1 MYGQRHYTLGRQ
13 ALAVYAA
20 ALLKMDIVKHAPL
33 PAGPKIIA
41 ANHPTTTDPIWIVLI
56 TREPIHLLITGM
68 IFKIPLVGKFLRLAG
83 HIPVVDGKGRMALE
97 EAIRRLQDGKTVGI
111 FPEGALSPLSGGVHP
126 LHTGVVRM
134 ALATGVPIVPLGIHL
149 DHSRTLIRETR
160 IDGGTDT
167 ARLYLRGPYAMT
179 AGEPLHLHGDIQD
192 RAYVRAAPE
201 QIRQRIARLAQ
212 ESEQRLMAPIPS
224 TLSQGWESGWGLW
237 RGAKY

>member
-20 ALLKMDIVKHAPL
+20 ALLKMDIVRHAPL

-41 ANHPTTTDPIWIVLI
+41 ANHPTTTDPIWIALI
-56 TREPIHLLITGM
+56 TREPIHILISGM

-83 HIPVVDGKGRMALE
+83 HIPVANGKGHLALE
-97 EAIRRLQDGKTVGI
+97 GAIRLLQDGKTVGI
-111 FPEGALSPLSGGVHP
+111 FPEGALGPLSGGVHP
-126 LHTGVVRM
+126 LHTGAARM
-134 ALATGVPIVPLGIHL
+134 ALAAGAPIVPVGIHL

-179 AGEPLHLHGDIQD
+179 AGEPLYLHGDIQD
-192 RAYVRAAPE
+192 RAYVRAASE

-212 ESEQRLMAPIPS
+212 ESEQRLVSSNPS
-224 TLSQGWESGWGLW
+224 PLSRGWESGWG
-237 RGAKY
+237 